1 MSSKQTQVVD
11 GANLKL
17 STSVIIMISI
27 FSTLG
32 AILFILISYFL
43 CKKFR
48 IWLKKRAKLNA
59 VKPSKTA
66 FETEGKLNE
75 SDRAPTGPSKTR
87 KQSIKAIEGGKKFLS
102 DSQREEEEE
111 EDEEASDLPKK
122 KIKSSLKKIREGGF
136 HEDVLATLPSTTG
149 DADDPFKR
157 ENSRAPRRLKEN
169 PLNRM
174 FGP

>member
-1 MSSKQTQVVD
+1 MSSKQTQVVE

-48 IWLKKRAKLNA
+48 IWLKKRTKLNA

-66 FETEGKLNE
+66 VETEGKLVE
-75 SDRAPTGPSKTR
+75 SDRTPNGPSKAR
-87 KQSIKAIEGGKKFLS
+87 KQSIKAIEGGKKFLT
-102 DSQREEEEE
+102 DSQREEE
-111 EDEEASDLPKK
+111 DEEAIDFPKK
-122 KIKSSLKKIREGGF
+122 KIKPSLKKIREGGF

-157 ENSRAPRRLKEN
+157 DNSRAPRRLKEN